1 MIKQPLGQKILSNV
15 SFVKLNRRNKHFEI
29 AVFPNKVTSWRN
41 GLETDIDNV
50 VQSHSIFT
58 NVDQGMLA
66 KQSVV
71 LETLGVK
78 TMDEAL
84 KVILDEGQITLA
96 EKERNIVIS
105 NLTKDIA
112 SIVASQ
118 CVNTNTQR
126 PLTTT
131 MVERAMKA
139 VGFNVKPNKAPKAQ
153 AIKLIRFLQEK
164 KYPITRARIRLKFI
178 IKNELADKMISML
191 PIVESV
197 EPKDDMTIVIAQVD
211 PGNLRPLAR
220 DLAAEFGT
228 NIGIDILEL
237 YVTST
242 KSQDIEHQ
250 NSTSKDDDDDKED
263 NNENDS
269 TDDNNNDNDDTQENK
284 DKETENK
291 NDSNSNLEGKIDKKS
306 DDEKDKETEK
316 EKDNKNDKETENKN
330 DEDKDNKIDKENE
343 NKNEKEKDSK
353 NDTDA
358 PPS

>member
-50 VQSHSIFT
+50 VQSHSIFV

-71 LETLGVK
+71 LETLQVK

-131 MVERAMKA
+131 MVERAMKS

-178 IKNELADKMISML
+178 IKNEMAEKMISML

-197 EPKDDMTIVIAQVD
+197 EAKDDMTVVIAQVD

-242 KSQDIEHQ
+242 KSQDSEKNTQ
-250 NSTSKDDDDDKED
+250 SKTDTKNSD
-263 NNENDS
+263 NDNDS
-269 TDDNNNDNDDTQENK
+269 DNDNNNDNIN
-284 DKETENK
+284 
-291 NDSNSNLEGKIDKKS
+291 NSNDNDNDNNANDEHNDDNDNNNHANEETTKED
-306 DDEKDKETEK
+306 DDEKE
-316 EKDNKNDKETENKN
+316 KND
-330 DEDKDNKIDKENE
+330 
-343 NKNEKEKDSK
+343 
-353 NDTDA
+353 
-358 PPS
+358 

>member
-71 LETLGVK
+71 LETLNVK

-84 KVILDEGQITLA
+84 KIILDEGQITLA

-131 MVERAMKA
+131 MVERAMKS

-178 IKNELADKMISML
+178 IKNALSEKMISML

-242 KSQDIEHQ
+242 KSQDPDRQ
-250 NSTSKDDDDDKED
+250 NSTSKDDSKDSDDDHENSVDNDNDKNDD
-263 NNENDS
+263 NNNNNDNENNNN
-269 TDDNNNDNDDTQENK
+269 NNNDNDDNNNNNDNEDTQN
-284 DKETENK
+284 NK
-291 NDSNSNLEGKIDKKS
+291 NIDSQANEQNLTNNLEE
-306 DDEKDKETEK
+306 EKDREVDT
-316 EKDNKNDKETENKN
+316 KNDA
-330 DEDKDNKIDKENE
+330 DK
-343 NKNEKEKDSK
+343 
-353 NDTDA
+353 

>member
-50 VQSHSIFT
+50 VQSHSIFV

-71 LETLGVK
+71 LETLQVK

-131 MVERAMKA
+131 MVERAMKS

-178 IKNELADKMISML
+178 IKNEMAEKMISML

-197 EPKDDMTIVIAQVD
+197 EAKDDMTVVIAQVD

-242 KSQDIEHQ
+242 KSQDSEKSTQ
-250 NSTSKDDDDDKED
+250 SKTDTKNSD
-263 NNENDS
+263 NDNDNDSDNDNSNDNINNSNDNDNENNVNDEHN
-269 TDDNNNDNDDTQENK
+269 DDNDNNNHANEDTTKEDD
-284 DKETENK
+284 
-291 NDSNSNLEGKIDKKS
+291 G
-306 DDEKDKETEK
+306 EK
-316 EKDNKNDKETENKN
+316 EKND
-330 DEDKDNKIDKENE
+330 
-343 NKNEKEKDSK
+343 
-353 NDTDA
+353 
-358 PPS
+358 

>member
-50 VQSHSIFT
+50 VQSHSIFV

-71 LETLGVK
+71 LETLQVK

-131 MVERAMKA
+131 MVERAMKS

-178 IKNELADKMISML
+178 IKNEMAEKMISML

-197 EPKDDMTIVIAQVD
+197 EAKDDMTVVIAQVD

-242 KSQDIEHQ
+242 KSQDSEKSTQ
-250 NSTSKDDDDDKED
+250 SKTDTKNSD
-263 NNENDS
+263 NDNDNDSDNDNSNDNINNSNDNDNENNANDEHN
-269 TDDNNNDNDDTQENK
+269 DDNDNNNHANEDTTKEDD
-284 DKETENK
+284 
-291 NDSNSNLEGKIDKKS
+291 G
-306 DDEKDKETEK
+306 EK
-316 EKDNKNDKETENKN
+316 EKND
-330 DEDKDNKIDKENE
+330 
-343 NKNEKEKDSK
+343 
-353 NDTDA
+353 
-358 PPS
+358 

>member
-50 VQSHSIFT
+50 VQSHSIFV

-71 LETLGVK
+71 LETLQVK

-131 MVERAMKA
+131 MVERAMKS

-178 IKNELADKMISML
+178 IKNEMAEKMISML

-197 EPKDDMTIVIAQVD
+197 EAKDDMTVVIAQVD

-242 KSQDIEHQ
+242 KSQDSEKNTQ
-250 NSTSKDDDDDKED
+250 SKTDTKNSDNDNDNDNDSDNDNSNDNINNSNDTDND
-263 NNENDS
+263 NNANDEHN
-269 TDDNNNDNDDTQENK
+269 DDNDNNNHANEETT
-284 DKETENK
+284 KE
-291 NDSNSNLEGKIDKKS
+291 D
-306 DDEKDKETEK
+306 DDEKE
-316 EKDNKNDKETENKN
+316 KND
-330 DEDKDNKIDKENE
+330 
-343 NKNEKEKDSK
+343 
-353 NDTDA
+353 
-358 PPS
+358 